1 MTDET
6 VLTVKQV
13 AEYLQLKQSTV
24 YTWAQEGKIPAV
36 KVGRSWQ
43 FNQSEIERW
52 IEENLYTQE
61 KARA

>member
-1 MTDET
+1 MTEET

-43 FNQSEIERW
+43 FNQSELERW
-52 IEENLYTQE
+52 IEKHLVTQE